1 MSFYLQN
8 ESTGVEEERGIS
20 WTVHLEPA
28 EQIEGAVNQTNFR
41 RLDDLDAQTG
51 IIFASAFAAEPNE
64 EGGSGNNNQ
73 EYQVIAEGGEPDNRI
88 MLAIIANILIIIAVF
103 GLFTTILVQLV
114 RDWGNECDRQL
125 KTWCIVWLSRFLL
138 ASVIRSVTIII
149 SKAYQTPSPLAMV
162 LVVNAL
168 HLFGIGWW
176 FYGINLIYSNPPE
189 STCRKNYSI
198 ALFLFWFQFVQIF
211 VPVLLPIILCV
222 IILYI
227 LNRNGIRAEKKNVPE
242 ELLCKIQAIP
252 FIEHIRNLNGSAHV
266 TIFDEN
272 QSNIEAQAYSDKG
285 PETQLQAKEG
295 GDASQLA
302 REKSITISKS
312 CPICVQE
319 IEDNATIR
327 VLPCDSRHIFH
338 LECIDGWF
346 KQNCVCPICRSDVVE
361 LLNETQ
367 AK

>member
-8 ESTGVEEERGIS
+8 ESTGVDEEQGIS

-28 EQIEGAVNQTNFR
+28 EEIEGVVNQSNFR
-41 RLDDLDAQTG
+41 RLEDSG
-51 IIFASAFAAEPNE
+51 IRTNVIFTNAFTVEPCGEESA
-64 EGGSGNNNQ
+64 NNSP
-73 EYQVIAEGGEPDNRI
+73 EYQVITENRDTNNRI
-88 MLAIIANILIIIAVF
+88 MLAIVVNLLIMISVF
-103 GLFTTILVQLV
+103 CLFTTILVQLL
-114 RDWGNECDRQL
+114 RDWGSKCDRQL

-138 ASVIRSVTIII
+138 TSVIRSMSIII
-149 SKAYQTPSPLAMV
+149 LKVYQSPSPFILV
-162 LVVNAL
+162 LIVNVL
-168 HLFGIGWW
+168 HIFGIAWW
-176 FYGINLIYSNPPE
+176 FYGIHLIYSNPPE
-189 STCRKNYSI
+189 LTCRKNYSI

-211 VPVLLPIILCV
+211 VPILLPILLCV
-222 IILYI
+222 LILYI
-227 LNRNGIRAEKKNVPE
+227 LHRNGIRTEKKNVPE

-252 FIEHIRNLNGSAHV
+252 FNEHIRNLSNSAHV

-272 QSNIEAQAYSDKG
+272 QTII
-285 PETQLQAKEG
+285 ETQPYSGNLSE
-295 GDASQLA
+295 SQLNIKEDGNSLSYTK
-302 REKSITISKS
+302 EKSITISKS

-319 IEDNATIR
+319 IEDDSTIR

-346 KQNCVCPICRSDVVE
+346 KQNCVCPICRSDVVQ

>member
-1 MSFYLQN
+1 MSFYLHN
-8 ESTGVEEERGIS
+8 ENTGVEEERGIS

-28 EQIEGAVNQTNFR
+28 EQIEGIINQTNFR
-41 RLDDLDAQTG
+41 RLDDPEIQADVLFSDA
-51 IIFASAFAAEPNE
+51 FSAELN
-64 EGGSGNNNQ
+64 EGGSTSNHP
-73 EYQVIAEGGEPDNRI
+73 EYQVIAENGETNNRV
-88 MLAIIANILIIIAVF
+88 MFAIIANILIIVAVF
-103 GLFTTILVQLV
+103 GLFATILVQLV
-114 RDWGNECDRQL
+114 RDWESECDRQL

-138 ASVIRSVTIII
+138 ASVIRSITIII
-149 SKAYQTPSPLAMV
+149 SKVYQIQSPFIMV
-162 LVVNAL
+162 LIVNVL

-189 STCRKNYSI
+189 LTCRKNYPI

-227 LNRNGIRAEKKNVPE
+227 LHRNGIRAEKKNVPE

-252 FIEHIRNLNGSAHV
+252 FVEHIRNLNGSAHV

-272 QSNIEAQAYSDKG
+272 QTNIETQAYTNKVS
-285 PETQLQAKEG
+285 ETQSFSKEG
-295 GDASQLA
+295 DNLPELTK
-302 REKSITISKS
+302 EKSITISKS

-319 IEDNATIR
+319 IEDDATIR

-346 KQNCVCPICRSDVVE
+346 KQNCVCPICRSDVVQ
-361 LLNETQ
+361 LLNSTQ